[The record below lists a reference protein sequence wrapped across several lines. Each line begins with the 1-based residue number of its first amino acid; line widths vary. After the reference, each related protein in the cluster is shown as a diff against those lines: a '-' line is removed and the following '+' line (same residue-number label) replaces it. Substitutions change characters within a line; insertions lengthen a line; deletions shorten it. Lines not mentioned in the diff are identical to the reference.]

1 MALKMKLNSTMIAL
15 GGAAFAGILA
25 VVLATCSFTPSDDKQ
40 EFKIAQ
46 AATILEAGQ
55 NIAPAD
61 VKTVVWPKDKIPNGA
76 ILDAA
81 SLTGRVVKTKINPDQ
96 VILESMLVSN
106 VSGPNLS
113 SDIPAGK
120 RAFTIGIN
128 EISGVGGFASP
139 GNYVDVMLSTKDA
152 AGQPISKIVVKRVRV
167 MAVAQ
172 ARSYEDNNPKLG
184 STITLE
190 VTPQEAQILDVS
202 RYLGSLSL
210 VLRNRQDDK
219 DPNNALSSKSDL
231 MLSPNISSDSGS
243 VEIIRGNM
251 AGAGYDSSPNNNP
264 NR

>member
-1 MALKMKLNSTMIAL
+1 MASKFRLNSTAVAL
-15 GGAAFAGILA
+15 VGAAFAGILA
-25 VVLATCSFTPSDDKQ
+25 VLLATCSFTPNETKQ
-40 EFKIAQ
+40 EFSIVQ
-46 AATILEAGQ
+46 SVTIIEAGQ
-55 NIAPAD
+55 NISPGDFKAI
-61 VKTVVWPKDKIPNGA
+61 VWPKEQIPAGA
-76 ILDAA
+76 ILNAA
-81 SLTGRVVKTKINPDQ
+81 SLNGRVAKVKINPDQ
-96 VILESMLVSN
+96 IILESMLVSN

-113 SDIPAGK
+113 SDIPSGK

-139 GNYVDVMLSTKDA
+139 GNYVDVMLSTKDS

-210 VLRNRQDDK
+210 VLRNRQDDR

-251 AGAGYDSSPNNNP
+251 TGAGYDPSPNNNQS
-264 NR
+264 R